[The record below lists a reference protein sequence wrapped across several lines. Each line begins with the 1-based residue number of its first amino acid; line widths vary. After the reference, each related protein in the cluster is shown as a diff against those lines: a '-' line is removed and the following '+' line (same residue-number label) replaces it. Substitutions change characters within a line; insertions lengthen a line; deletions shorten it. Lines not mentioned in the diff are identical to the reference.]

1 MAKVY
6 RDNDVDVGVLD
17 GRRIGVI
24 GYGNQGR
31 AQALNLRDSGLSPRV
46 GNREDE
52 YKGRAVE
59 DGFAVRPIREVAD
72 ESDIVLLLIPDEVQ
86 PQVYEEQIKPYLRP
100 GDGLCFASGYNIYY
114 KAIVPPKGVGA
125 IMVAPRMIGRA
136 VRNLYTERLGFPCLV
151 AAENDP
157 DGQFMRMALA
167 LAKAIGA
174 TRFGAFESSFR
185 EETIID
191 LFAEQMLWPGIIK
204 LCLLYFEKL
213 VATGCDPEIVTTELH
228 LSGEFVEIAKAMI
241 THGFFGQLKLHS
253 QTSQYGQLSRADRMA
268 PLELLARIDQAIEAI
283 SSGKFHTEWVKEQ
296 KAGKPNMSRLWR
308 EALEHPL
315 AKSEAKLESLR
326 EIMARPYE
334 GEGR

>member
-1 MAKVY
+1 MDLGALK
-6 RDNDVDVGVLD
+6 

-31 AQALNLRDSGLSPRV
+31 AQALNIRDSGLMPMV

-52 YKGRAVE
+52 YKSRAIQ
-59 DGFAVRPIREVAD
+59 DGFAVRPIREVAEEAD
-72 ESDIVLLLIPDEVQ
+72 VVLVLIPDEVQ
-86 PQVYEEQIKPYLRP
+86 PEVYEEQIRPYLRS
-100 GDGLCFASGYNIYY
+100 GDVLCFASGYNIYY
-114 KAIVPPKGVGA
+114 RAIVPPEGVGA

-136 VRNLYTERLGFPCLV
+136 VRNLYAEQLGFPCLV
-151 AAENDP
+151 AAENDAG
-157 DGQFMRMALA
+157 GQSLQIALA

-213 VATGCDPEIVTTELH
+213 VAHGCDPDIVTTELH

-268 PLELLARIDQAIEAI
+268 PPALLTRIDKAIEDIA
-283 SSGKFHTEWVKEQ
+283 SGTFHTEWVREQ
-296 KAGKPNMSRLWR
+296 KAGKPNLSRLWQQ
-308 EALEHPL
+308 ALEHPL

-326 EIMARPYE
+326 QIIARPHE
-334 GEGR
+334 GS